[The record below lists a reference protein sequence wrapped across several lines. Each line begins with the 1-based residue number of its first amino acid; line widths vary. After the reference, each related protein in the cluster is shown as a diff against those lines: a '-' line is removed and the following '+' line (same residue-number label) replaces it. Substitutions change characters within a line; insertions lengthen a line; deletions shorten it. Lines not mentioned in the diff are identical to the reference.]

1 MGMSKRKTDKNKK
14 RWFSRK
20 KIFPALIVFMVIFLI
35 VSVTESIIYYRDSK
49 VNAGEP
55 VVTEDGKFDIPKC
68 NSDSEKGT
76 KDNPFVVLEIVPG
89 ASSAQFGYLVGGQE
103 PIDIEKALKEDPA
116 AKDVLSKYV
125 EVGEDGSYT
134 NTDLFKKFGIGLAYK
149 DNDIANGEEIS
160 KFEFGGW
167 YLEKECVNPVDADMR
182 LTKDTTVYAK
192 WTAVY
197 PTDEVNRVAGKDETY
212 KPQYTVKFD
221 ANCGDAQDS
230 VVGMPEDIKHIEED
244 STIVEPNAVPRRKD
258 KLFAGWFTDKEC
270 TKSYSFKD
278 RFSGKDRVI
287 TLYAKWVDMPD
298 VKFTLKFEPNA
309 EGVSD
314 MPGTIENYAK
324 NGMSVDFADVTP
336 QNEPKMAGYL
346 FTGWYYDSACTRK
359 FEFNSTIPDDI
370 ENALAEAEGEKV
382 ISLYAGWAKDDGKT
396 YTLHFD
402 INKPSGADKDEVKK
416 CEDSLEDLE
425 SDASGRVNGLGDKLK
440 KTLVIEGNVAKK
452 VKNYNVKVITT
463 TPEDFFEYGY
473 KYMQHGDGRW
483 VHGQNRYGEHN
494 LGLIDRAD
502 MIFISEGL
510 HEFANVNE
518 FRNISNPYV
527 TTFNSPDVKLMY
539 LFYKYKKTKMW
550 YDRQYNTYTEET
562 GGKPEPAFFGMYD
575 DEHSIDFDWRT
586 TMRLL
591 KKNTVGSKGD
601 GTDAVPI
608 IYDLKSIGTVLP
620 NGDTTLR
627 GAGTPDHK
635 EEFTTSDG
643 KNVSLES
650 TGTEYLGKCSDRN
663 THKLYLMLMQM
674 DPVTVYNAYIEGE
687 SRYGRICV
695 DGEHAGCFEYYDA
708 ENDRHVYTDKWTFNT
723 LMPVE
728 TMSEEVWKEYTDN
741 DNCRDWK
748 RTFKQE
754 TPYDTTGIP
763 GSIGYNDYP
772 KLQDSAIYY
781 NALATDTTPN
791 KEKND
796 DKGSTLV
803 LELLA
808 RSTVTPDEGMKDFI
822 PEEVVKTEGYNT
834 TNALYYLLNGNKAPK
849 KYEDTVRVLDIEPTD
864 GENVHKDK
872 SYWFWYISKYI
883 RNFTG
888 DVKVTETTTW
898 EFAGN
903 IDDLNSEY
911 DLVYIGDSMIDPE
924 EQTGSNIKDKEKDKN
939 LKDFIRNFVP
949 GYDVEVIENY
959 NKKIKKKYY
968 LYSHNGAVIDNEKLA
983 IRSGSLGDTTAD
995 SAITKFMASGND
1007 ITKIKYNDLLKYA
1020 EAGYPIVFGR
1030 NLFKSSYITGKLSAD
1045 DINTGTVDK
1054 ASYIYKLMDTLVT
1067 GNKYRSSVF
1076 SENEN
1081 YESRK
1086 TDFVNALTENKFA
1099 LKISSLPVEYID
1111 RSLSKYKDYADRDVY
1126 INGDDIDNKVLE
1138 YKIRI
1143 DSDKSKKY
1151 TLNVYID
1158 TNADGRFN
1166 DNERLD
1172 ALEIRDVT
1180 DGRIVRYNN
1189 LTGSHTFTIR
1199 RDIDEYAGAIPWK
1212 LEVIDNSNSL
1222 VRKNITG
1229 QCAVKVA
1236 EKTRLNVL
1244 QIVSEGDTKYFKNNV
1259 YLPTDDEISK
1269 ASEVKGRGAVTE
1281 ANMMD
1286 YFDDCIESINVLR
1299 DEIAGIEEKY
1309 QGLARDEMEK
1319 VLANSGM
1326 FHYYLSKLEEFDVH
1340 FDRLT
1345 VGEFEQ
1351 KVKEENEANKEN
1363 EDKDDFLQTR
1373 FMDKYD
1379 MVILGY
1385 ADCYKDVNSEAC
1397 KAIDTFIEEGKTTL
1411 FTHDTTS
1418 FVNLDKTEYQKAND
1432 ATGESANFW
1441 GYNINR
1447 YFRKIV
1453 GMDRYNATDNQGDK
1467 KLIDVNDDSYDK
1479 PYKTDTDQDKN
1490 EFEVDDSSG
1499 RALNQGMSN
1508 PILYIEKKT
1517 NEKGEIVEKV
1527 VQTGSYTSD
1536 SVTKTN
1542 DGQIVSYPYNIPD
1555 KLDVATTHAQYYQ
1568 LNLEEDDIVV
1578 WYCIGQPK
1586 EGSRWCYSQNNDVRN
1601 NYYIYNKGNITYSGA
1616 GHSSGMTEQEIK
1628 LFINTMIAAYSASVQ
1643 APVPTITNSDKST
1656 DNNDTDFVYVDYDAT
1671 VSPEE
1676 SKPLGSGVFDNTIK
1690 AIDGSKNKDVKTK
1703 RVFFKVANNSI
1714 AMNKELTVH
1723 YFPAMR
1729 DSSGNI
1735 RLLSQSPLPL
1745 KTYRVDDKSKKNS
1758 KNHEGAS
1765 QVSEVEINVPE
1776 KVVAGSK
1783 NSKRKLTGGVI
1794 EPYEEYYVDVPITDN
1809 YYEDIKDSAGN
1820 QFTALDNKN
1829 QFAIQIQ
1836 VIMRYGK
1843 DRDAKLPLRGYRN
1856 LFIMR
1861 RGMFALD

>member
-55 VVTEDGKFDIPKC
+55 VVTKDGKFDIPKC
-68 NSDSEKGT
+68 NSDSEKGS

-103 PIDIEKALKEDPA
+103 PIDIEKALAEDPA

-125 EVGEDGSYT
+125 EIGEDGVSYT

-221 ANCGDAQDS
+221 ANCDDAQDS

-244 STIVEPNAVPRRKD
+244 STIVEPNAVPRRKG

-270 TKSYSFKD
+270 TKSYLFKD
-278 RFSGKDRVI
+278 RLSGKDRVI

-298 VKFTLKFEPNA
+298 VKFTLEFDANA
-309 EGVSD
+309 AGVSD

-324 NGMSVDFADVTP
+324 NGMSADFADVTP
-336 QNEPKMAGYL
+336 QNEPKLAGYL
-346 FTGWYYDSACTRK
+346 FTGWYYDSACTGK
-359 FEFNSTIPDDI
+359 FEFNSTIPDDV
-370 ENALAEAEGEKV
+370 ENNIAEAEGKKV
-382 ISLYAGWAKDDGKT
+382 ISLYAGWAKDGGDT

-402 INKPSGADKDEVKK
+402 INEPFGADKDEVEK

-425 SDASGRVNGLGDKLK
+425 SDVSGRVDGLGDRLK
-440 KTLVIEGNVAKK
+440 KTLVIDGNVAKK
-452 VKNYNVKVITT
+452 VRNYHVKVITT
-463 TPEDFFEYGY
+463 TPEDFAEYGY
-473 KYMQHGDGRW
+473 KYYTGSGT
-483 VHGQNRYGEHN
+483 VIYGENKNGEHN
-494 LGLIDRAD
+494 QKLIDRAD
-502 MIFISEGL
+502 MIFISEALYDTPQDPNGK
-510 HEFANVNE
+510 FSK
-518 FRNISNPYV
+518 SN
-527 TTFNSPDVKLMY
+527 NDPDTLLMRLFVKY
-539 LFYKYKKTKMW
+539 RKTELW
-550 YDRQYNTYTEET
+550 YDRGYFNDPLNGYRVVEGSINTY
-562 GGKPEPAFFGMYD
+562 KPEPLYFGMWD
-575 DEHSIDFDWRT
+575 GAFSIDFDWKT
-586 TMRLL
+586 IMRLL
-591 KKNTVGSKGD
+591 RKNTVGSNGD

-620 NGDTTLR
+620 HGDTTLQ
-627 GAGTPDHK
+627 GTVPEHK

-643 KNVSLES
+643 KNVSLDS
-650 TGTEYLGKCSDRN
+650 LQGEYLGKCSDKN

-674 DPVTVYNAYIEGE
+674 DPMTVYNAYIEGE

-728 TMSEEVWKEYTDN
+728 TMSEEAWKEYTADN
-741 DNCRDWK
+741 NCWQWRRNQK
-748 RTFKQE
+748 E
-754 TPYDTTGIP
+754 SPYDTTGITD
-763 GSIGYNDYP
+763 SVGYNDYP
-772 KLQDSAIYY
+772 KLQESAVYY
-781 NALATDTTPN
+781 NALATDTTLS
-791 KEKND
+791 KKND
-796 DKGSTLV
+796 NKGSTLV
-803 LELLA
+803 LELLK
-808 RSTVTPDEGMKDFI
+808 RSNSPVIPDEGMKDFI
-822 PEEVVKTEGYNT
+822 PEEVVDTEGYNT

-864 GENVHKDK
+864 GENAHKDK
-872 SYWFWYISKYI
+872 SYWFWYISKYT

-911 DLVYIGDSMIDPE
+911 DLVYIGDSMINPE
-924 EQTGSNIKDKEKDKN
+924 EQTGSNIKDKVKYDN

-949 GYDVEVIENY
+949 SHEVKVNDWTT
-959 NKKIKKKYY
+959 KKQYY
-968 LYSHNGAVIDNEKLA
+968 LYSHNGKVIDHKQLA
-983 IRSGSLGDTTAD
+983 IRAGSIGDTTAD
-995 SAITKFMASGND
+995 SAITKFVASGND

-1030 NLFKSSYITGKLSAD
+1030 NLFNSSYINGKLSAKD
-1045 DINTGTVDK
+1045 LNTDTVDK

-1081 YESRK
+1081 YELRK

-1099 LKISSLPVEYID
+1099 LKISSLPAEYID
-1111 RSLSKYKDYADRDVY
+1111 RSLSKYKDYPDRDVY

-1143 DSDKSKKY
+1143 DSDDSKKY

-1180 DGRIVRYNN
+1180 DGRTVRYNN
-1189 LTGSHTFTIR
+1189 LTGSHTFTIK
-1199 RDIDEYAGAIPWK
+1199 RDIDSYAGAIPWK

-1244 QIVSEGDTKYFKNNV
+1244 QIVSEGDTTFLKNNV

-1269 ASEVKGRGAVTE
+1269 ASEEKGRGAVTE

-1286 YFDDCIESINVLR
+1286 YFDDCIDSINVLR
-1299 DEIAGIEEKY
+1299 DEVPTIPDAYWRGEAKK
-1309 QGLARDEMEK
+1309 EMEN

-1340 FDRLT
+1340 FDRFT

-1351 KVKEENEANKEN
+1351 KVREENEANKEN

-1379 MVILGY
+1379 MVIIGY

-1397 KAIDTFIEEGKTTL
+1397 KVIDTFIEEGKTTL

-1418 FVNLDKTEYQKAND
+1418 FVNLDQAEYEKAKQ
-1432 ATGESANFW
+1432 ATGEGTYFW

-1508 PILYIEKKT
+1508 PILYIKNDGT
-1517 NEKGEIVEKV
+1517 V
-1527 VQTGSYTSD
+1527 VDTGSYISD

-1542 DGQIVSYPYNIPD
+1542 DGQIVSYPYYIPD

-1586 EGSRWCYSQNNDVRN
+1586 DGSRWCYSQNNDVRN

-1616 GHSSGMTEQEIK
+1616 GHSSGMTDQEVK
-1628 LFINTMIAAYSASVQ
+1628 LFINTMIAAYNASVQ
-1643 APVPTITNSDKST
+1643 APMPTITNPDKST

-1690 AIDGSKNKDVKTK
+1690 ALDGNNKDVKTK

-1723 YFPAMR
+1723 YFPAVR
-1729 DSSGNI
+1729 DASSGNI
-1735 RLLSQSPLPL
+1735 RLLSAFPLPL
-1745 KTYRVDDKSKKNS
+1745 KTYRVDDKDKKNN

-1765 QVSEVEINVPE
+1765 QVSEVSINVPE
-1776 KVVAGSK
+1776 KVVAGNK
-1783 NSKRKLTGGVI
+1783 NSKRNLTGGVV
-1794 EPYEEYYVDVPITDN
+1794 ESYEEYYADVPITDN
-1809 YYEDIKDSAGN
+1809 YYEGITDGYGN
-1820 QFTALDNKN
+1820 KFTALDNKN